1 MTKFRFDNKEIE
13 QMRELLA
20 KFVQLEDQRGSLY
33 GRKMDVAMASD
44 MRSILL
50 AYRQPVN
57 N

>member
-1 MTKFRFDNKEIE
+1 MSNQEIE

-20 KFVQLEDQRGSLY
+20 KFVLLDDPVGSIY

-50 AYRQPVN
+50 AYRQPEN